1 MIRWV
6 PFSDIGHRQLTEI
19 AKSLLAQ
26 PEHCRLDKADIIDR
40 LEAGTWRLFEWDDG
54 LFIVHREDEQLIIDA
69 MTASIW
75 DRLALAHDLK
85 RLAADWLCDTVK
97 TTVFDKRLAD
107 AIVKIGGRIE
117 SYDVILPVNGTG
129 HEQ

>member
-6 PFSDIGHRQLTEI
+6 PFEQIGIRQLTEI

-26 PEHCRLDKADIIDR
+26 PEHCRLDKADIIDK
-40 LEAGTWRLFEWDDG
+40 LEAGFWRLFEWDDG
-54 LFIVHREDEQLIIDA
+54 LFIVHTDNGQLVIDA

-75 DRLALAHDLK
+75 HRSLLADDLK

-129 HEQ
+129 HE

>member
-6 PFSDIGHRQLTEI
+6 PFEAVSLKHLTPI
-19 AKSLLAQ
+19 AVSLVAQ
-26 PEHCRLDKADIIDR
+26 PEHCRLDKADLIDY
-40 LEAGTWRLFEWDDG
+40 LEAGIWRLFEWDGG
-54 LFIVHREDEQLIIDA
+54 LFIVHKEENRLVIDA

-75 DRLALAHDLK
+75 SRTQLAHDLK

-117 SYDVILPVNGTG
+117 SYDVILPVDGIG

>member
-6 PFSDIGHRQLTEI
+6 PFEQIGLRQLTEI
-19 AKSLLAQ
+19 AKALLAQ
-26 PEHCRLDKADIIDR
+26 PEHCRLDKADIIDK
-40 LEAGTWRLFEWDDG
+40 LEAGVWRLFEWDDG
-54 LFIVHREDEQLIIDA
+54 LFIVHQEDSQLVIDA

-75 DRLALAHDLK
+75 HRGLLADDLK